1 MVRTVVGHL
10 SFIEHLSFIAN
21 FCLSFIA
28 NFCVRLHVPCVRV
41 RVRNDVQEHVKKLA
55 ARKAL
60 ARAQEAEAE
69 AEAAA
74 VGGGTGGEEVR

>member
-1 MVRTVVGHL
+1 MTCGISRGEWAL
-10 SFIEHLSFIAN
+10 LDMRQ
-21 FCLSFIA
+21 
-28 NFCVRLHVPCVRV
+28 RLKVAA
-41 RVRNDVQEHVKKLA
+41 EHVKKLA

-60 ARAQEAEAE
+60 ARAQAAEAE

>member
-10 SFIEHLSFIAN
+10 SFIEH
-21 FCLSFIA
+21 LSFIA

-60 ARAQEAEAE
+60 ARAQAAE